1 MDTGPRFGE
10 AITMTGP
17 VKFLWDNEDKR
28 VKRIEIPESSER
40 GLAKVH
46 ADHLK
51 KKAQKKIKRPRR

>member
-1 MDTGPRFGE
+1 
-10 AITMTGP
+10 MTGP